1 MIITFSFTA
10 DFKHEEKWNKIN
22 CLILFMT
29 FSDLSCSEDFT
40 AEGYRIVALVN
51 INKIFSVDNVKLTF
65 ILAKYDY
72 D

>member
-1 MIITFSFTA
+1 MI
-10 DFKHEEKWNKIN
+10 
-22 CLILFMT
+22 

-40 AEGYRIVALVN
+40 AEGYRTVALVN

-65 ILAKYDY
+65 ILAKFDY